1 MSVYSVRTPA
11 TRLCQPHQG
20 PHLHLDRAEHAGHR
34 ERAMALLG
42 SKTSRSYAHDGRS
55 GGDVYNLWLFL
66 VGIEGFNSYWSM
78 ARPTP

>member
-1 MSVYSVRTPA
+1 
-11 TRLCQPHQG
+11 
-20 PHLHLDRAEHAGHR
+20 
-34 ERAMALLG
+34 MALLG